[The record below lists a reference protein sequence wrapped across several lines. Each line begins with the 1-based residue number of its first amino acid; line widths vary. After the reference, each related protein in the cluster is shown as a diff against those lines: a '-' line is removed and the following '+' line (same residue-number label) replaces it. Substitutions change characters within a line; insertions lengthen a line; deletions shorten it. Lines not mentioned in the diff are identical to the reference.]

1 MNRMNRTLVFATALA
16 TGLAASSLFA
26 QAPAKAPASS
36 HAAPAAAAAVVPE
49 AIPAK
54 VAVIAFEQ
62 GVVAT
67 NEGQR
72 AVAEI
77 QKKYEPKKAAIET
90 QSAEVDSLK
99 KQYQALPATL
109 SDEERAKR
117 LKDIDT
123 KEKALQ
129 RDVEDAQNS
138 YNSDVQEAYGKV
150 AQKFGG
156 TAVKYA
162 QDNGFTLLL
171 NIGGQQQLP
180 TVLWWQQTTDITEAA
195 INAYNSSPTFSTARK
210 ASWGMSTLP
219 MRFMRFLPSF
229 CFSRS
234 LRLRLMSPP

>member
-1 MNRMNRTLVFATALA
+1 MNRTLVFATALA
-16 TGLAASSLFA
+16 TGLAASSLVA
-26 QAPAKAPASS
+26 QSTAAKAPAP
-36 HAAPAAAAAVVPE
+36 ARATPTAPVEVKPE

-72 AVAEI
+72 AVADI
-77 QKKYEPKKAAIET
+77 QKKYEPKKDAIQA

-109 SDEERAKR
+109 SDEERASR
-117 LKDIDT
+117 LKAIDT

-129 RDVEDAQNS
+129 RDVEDAQNA
-138 YNSDVQEAYGKV
+138 YNTDVQEAYGKV

-162 QDNGFTLLL
+162 QEHGFTLLL

-180 TVLWWQQTTDITEAA
+180 TVLWWQQTTDITQAA
-195 INAYNSSPTFSTARK
+195 IDAYNVASGVAPLPPPTPAPHRAPAAGPK
-210 ASWGMSTLP
+210 Q
-219 MRFMRFLPSF
+219 
-229 CFSRS
+229 
-234 LRLRLMSPP
+234 

>member
-195 INAYNSSPTFSTARK
+195 INAYNVASGIAAPT
-210 ASWGMSTLP
+210 
-219 MRFMRFLPSF
+219 PSAPTPHHTTP
-229 CFSRS
+229 SA
-234 LRLRLMSPP
+234 PKK

>member
-1 MNRMNRTLVFATALA
+1 MNRTLVFATALA
-16 TGLAASSLFA
+16 TGLAASSLLA
-26 QAPAKAPASS
+26 QAPATAPAP
-36 HAAPAAAAAVVPE
+36 APTQSTAVAPPQ

-67 NEGQR
+67 NEGQK
-72 AVAEI
+72 AVAEV
-77 QKKYEPKKAAIET
+77 QKKFEPKKAAIDT
-90 QSAEVDSLK
+90 QSAEVESLK

-109 SDEERAKR
+109 SDEERASR
-117 LKDIDT
+117 LKAIDA
-123 KEKALQ
+123 KEKSLQ
-129 RDVEDAQNS
+129 RDVEEAQTA

-180 TVLWWQQTTDITEAA
+180 TVLWWQQATDVTQAVV
-195 INAYNSSPTFSTARK
+195 NAYNLASGVAAPAPSAPAPHRTTPTAAPHK
-210 ASWGMSTLP
+210 
-219 MRFMRFLPSF
+219 
-229 CFSRS
+229 
-234 LRLRLMSPP
+234 

>member
-1 MNRMNRTLVFATALA
+1 MNRTLVFATALA

-26 QAPAKAPASS
+26 QSTATKAPAPARATAS
-36 HAAPAAAAAVVPE
+36 APTEVKPE

-72 AVAEI
+72 AVADI
-77 QKKYEPKKAAIET
+77 QKKYEPKKDAIQA

-109 SDEERAKR
+109 SDEERASR
-117 LKDIDT
+117 LKAIDT

-129 RDVEDAQNS
+129 RDVEDAQNA
-138 YNSDVQEAYGKV
+138 YNTDVQEAYGKV

-162 QDNGFTLLL
+162 QEHGFTLLL

-180 TVLWWQQTTDITEAA
+180 TVLWWQATTDITQAS
-195 INAYNSSPTFSTARK
+195 IDAYNVASGVAPLPPPTPAPHRAPAAGPK
-210 ASWGMSTLP
+210 Q
-219 MRFMRFLPSF
+219 
-229 CFSRS
+229 
-234 LRLRLMSPP
+234 

>member
-1 MNRMNRTLVFATALA
+1 MNRTLVFATALA
-16 TGLAASSLFA
+16 AGLASSSLSA
-26 QAPAKAPASS
+26 QIPAKAPAPAAAPT
-36 HAAPAAAAAVVPE
+36 AAPAPPQ

-67 NEGQR
+67 NEGQK
-72 AVAEI
+72 AVADV
-77 QKKYEPKKAAIET
+77 QKKFEPKKAAIDA
-90 QSAEVDSLK
+90 QSAEVESLK

-109 SDEERAKR
+109 SDEERATR
-117 LKDIDT
+117 LKAVDA

-129 RDVEDAQNS
+129 RDVEDAQTA

-162 QDNGFTLLL
+162 QEHGFTLLL

-180 TVLWWQQTTDITEAA
+180 TVLWWQQETDVTQAVV
-195 INAYNSSPTFSTARK
+195 NAYNVSSGVAAPSPSAPTPHRT
-210 ASWGMSTLP
+210 T
-219 MRFMRFLPSF
+219 PSAA
-229 CFSRS
+229 
-234 LRLRLMSPP
+234 PKK

>member
-1 MNRMNRTLVFATALA
+1 MNRTFVFATALA
-16 TGLAASSLFA
+16 TGLAASSLLA
-26 QAPAKAPASS
+26 QTTKAPAPT
-36 HAAPAAAAAVVPE
+36 HAAAPAAEAEVKPE

-72 AVAEI
+72 AVLEI
-77 QKKYEPKKAAIET
+77 QKKYEPKKSAIDA

-99 KQYQALPATL
+99 KQYQALPTTI
-109 SDEERAKR
+109 SDEERASR
-117 LKDIDT
+117 LKSIDDKT
-123 KEKALQ
+123 KALQ

-138 YNSDVQEAYGKV
+138 YNTDVQEAYGKV

-162 QDNGFTLLL
+162 QDHGFTLLL

-180 TVLWWQQTTDITEAA
+180 TVLWWQRETDITQAS
-195 INAYNSSPTFSTARK
+195 IDAYNV
-210 ASWGMSTLP
+210 ASGIAA
-219 MRFMRFLPSF
+219 
-229 CFSRS
+229 
-234 LRLRLMSPP
+234 PPPQAPAPHRTPAAAPRQ

>member
-1 MNRMNRTLVFATALA
+1 MNRTLVFATALA
-16 TGLAASSLFA
+16 TGLAASSLVA
-26 QAPAKAPASS
+26 QSTATKAPAP
-36 HAAPAAAAAVVPE
+36 ARATAPATAPAEVKPE

-72 AVAEI
+72 AVADI
-77 QKKYEPKKAAIET
+77 QKKYEPKKDAIQA

-109 SDEERAKR
+109 SDEERASR
-117 LKDIDT
+117 LKAIDT

-129 RDVEDAQNS
+129 RDVEDAQNA
-138 YNSDVQEAYGKV
+138 YNTDVQEAYGKV

-162 QDNGFTLLL
+162 QEHGFTLLL

-180 TVLWWQQTTDITEAA
+180 TVLWWQQTTDITQAA
-195 INAYNSSPTFSTARK
+195 IDAYNVASGVAPLPPPTPAPHRAPAAGPK
-210 ASWGMSTLP
+210 Q
-219 MRFMRFLPSF
+219 
-229 CFSRS
+229 
-234 LRLRLMSPP
+234 

>member
-1 MNRMNRTLVFATALA
+1 MNRTLVLATALA
-16 TGLAASSLFA
+16 TGLAASSLLA
-26 QAPAKAPASS
+26 QAPATAP
-36 HAAPAAAAAVVPE
+36 APAAAPTAAVAPQ

-67 NEGQR
+67 NEGQK
-72 AVAEI
+72 AVADV
-77 QKKYEPKKAAIET
+77 QKKFEPKKAAIDA
-90 QSAEVDSLK
+90 QSAEVESLK

-109 SDEERAKR
+109 SDEERATR
-117 LKDIDT
+117 LKAIDT
-123 KEKALQ
+123 KEKSLQ
-129 RDVEDAQNS
+129 RDVEEAQTA

-180 TVLWWQQTTDITEAA
+180 TVLWWQQQTDITQAVV
-195 INAYNSSPTFSTARK
+195 NAYNLASGVAAPVPAAPAPHRTTPTAAPHK
-210 ASWGMSTLP
+210 
-219 MRFMRFLPSF
+219 
-229 CFSRS
+229 
-234 LRLRLMSPP
+234 

>member
-1 MNRMNRTLVFATALA
+1 MNRTFVFATALA
-16 TGLAASSLFA
+16 TGLAASSLLA
-26 QAPAKAPASS
+26 QTTRPPATTHA
-36 HAAPAAAAAVVPE
+36 AAPAAQAEVTPE

-72 AVAEI
+72 AVLEI
-77 QKKYEPKKAAIET
+77 QKKYEPKKNAIDA
-90 QSAEVDSLK
+90 QSSEVDSLK
-99 KQYQALPATL
+99 KQYQALPATM
-109 SDEERAKR
+109 SDEERASR
-117 LKDIDT
+117 LKTIDEKT
-123 KEKALQ
+123 KALQ

-162 QDNGFTLLL
+162 QDHGFTLLL

-180 TVLWWQQTTDITEAA
+180 TVLWWQRETDITQAA
-195 INAYNSSPTFSTARK
+195 IDAYNV
-210 ASWGMSTLP
+210 ASGVAPLP
-219 MRFMRFLPSF
+219 PQAPAAPRRTPAAA
-229 CFSRS
+229 
-234 LRLRLMSPP
+234 PHQ

>member
-1 MNRMNRTLVFATALA
+1 MNRTFVFATALA
-16 TGLAASSLFA
+16 TGLAASSLLA
-26 QAPAKAPASS
+26 QTTKAPATT
-36 HAAPAAAAAVVPE
+36 HAAAPAAEAQVTPE

-72 AVAEI
+72 AVLEI
-77 QKKYEPKKAAIET
+77 QKKYEPKKSAIDA

-99 KQYQALPATL
+99 KQYQALPTTI
-109 SDEERAKR
+109 SDEERASR
-117 LKDIDT
+117 LKSIDDKT
-123 KEKALQ
+123 KALQ

-138 YNSDVQEAYGKV
+138 YNTDVQEAYGKV

-162 QDNGFTLLL
+162 QDHGFTLLL

-180 TVLWWQQTTDITEAA
+180 TVLWWQRETDITQAS
-195 INAYNSSPTFSTARK
+195 IDAYNV
-210 ASWGMSTLP
+210 ASGIAA
-219 MRFMRFLPSF
+219 
-229 CFSRS
+229 
-234 LRLRLMSPP
+234 PPPQAPAPHRTPAAAPRQ